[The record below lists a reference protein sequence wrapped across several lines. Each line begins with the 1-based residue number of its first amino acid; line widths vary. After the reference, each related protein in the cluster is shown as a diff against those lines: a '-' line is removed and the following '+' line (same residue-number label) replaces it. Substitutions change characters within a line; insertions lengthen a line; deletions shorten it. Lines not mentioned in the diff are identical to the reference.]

1 MSVCVRVVPAEEE
14 REEEL
19 NRSNDSMPALH
30 VCRDEC
36 DAECSVTDTFSAD
49 MKKY

>member
-1 MSVCVRVVPAEEE
+1 MRVALAKEEGEE
-14 REEEL
+14 RL
-19 NRSNDSMPALH
+19 NRSKDSVPARH